1 MKAIVYTEYGPPDAL
16 RLTEVEKPVPAE
28 DEILVEVRAASVN
41 YGDVALVKGEPFV
54 ARLWSGPLKPK
65 YTIPGVDAA
74 GRVAEVGE
82 GVTGFQPGDAVYADL
97 SGHGFGAYAEYVSA
111 PETAWASIP
120 ASVTFEQA
128 AAAPQAAV
136 VALQGLRDKGQIQ
149 PGDRALIIGASG
161 GIGTF
166 AVQIAKALGAEVTGV
181 CGTGSVEMVRGLGAE
196 HVVDYTR
203 EDFAAGD
210 ARYDLIFDIV
220 ANRPMRDYMRVLRPG
235 GRYVACA
242 FNPAS
247 LFSGPLFSRDGKS
260 AGSLVHRPNR
270 DDLIFMA
277 ELMADGRVAP
287 VIDRCY
293 PLEEVADALRY
304 YDDGHPRGKVVI
316 TVGGGGG

>member
-1 MKAIVYTEYGPPDAL
+1 MKAIVYTEYGPPDVL
-16 RLTEVEKPVPAE
+16 RLTEVEQPTPDAG
-28 DEILVEVRAASVN
+28 EILVEVRAASVN
-41 YGDVALVKGEPFV
+41 YGDVVLVKGEPFV
-54 ARLWSGPLKPK
+54 ARLWSGPFKPRH
-65 YTIPGVDAA
+65 TIPGGDAA
-74 GRVAEVGE
+74 GRVAAVGE
-82 GVTGFQPGDAVYADL
+82 GVTGFKPGDAVYGDL
-97 SGHGFGAYAEYVSA
+97 GAHGFGAYAEYASA

-136 VALQGLRDKGQIQ
+136 VALQGLRDKGRIQ
-149 PGDRALIIGASG
+149 PGDKVLIIGASG

-181 CGTGSVEMVRGLGAE
+181 CGAGGVEMVRELGAD
-196 HVVDYTR
+196 HVVDYTQ

-220 ANRPMRDYMRVLRPG
+220 AKRPMRDYMRALRPG

-247 LFSGPLFSRDGKS
+247 LFFGPLFSRDDKS

-270 DDLIFMA
+270 DDLVTIA
-277 ELMADGRVAP
+277 EMMADGRVVP

-293 PLEEVADALRY
+293 PLGEVRDALRY
-304 YDDGHPRGKVVI
+304 YDDDHPRGKIVI
-316 TVGGGGG
+316 TVQGDG

>member
-1 MKAIVYTEYGPPDAL
+1 MKAIVYTEYGPPDVLHL
-16 RLTEVEKPVPAE
+16 RKVEKPVPAE
-28 DEILVEVRAASVN
+28 GEVLVEVHAASVN

-54 ARLWSGPLKPK
+54 ARLWSGPFKPK

-74 GRVAEVGE
+74 GQVAAVGQ
-82 GVTGFQPGDAVYADL
+82 GVTGFRPGDAVYGDL
-97 SGHGFGAYAEYVSA
+97 GAHGLGAYAEYVSA

-128 AAAPQAAV
+128 AAASQAAI
-136 VALQGLRDKGQIQ
+136 VALQGLRNQGRIQ
-149 PGDRALIIGASG
+149 PGDKALINGASG

-166 AVQIAKALGAEVTGV
+166 AVQIAKALEAEVTGV
-181 CGTGSVEMVRGLGAE
+181 CSTGSVDLVRGLGAD

-203 EDFAAGD
+203 EDFTAGD

-220 ANRPMRDYMRVLRPG
+220 ANRPMRDYMRALRPG

-247 LFSGPLFSRDGKS
+247 LFFGPLYSQDGKS
-260 AGSLVHRPNR
+260 AGSLYHRPNR
-270 DDLIFMA
+270 DDLVFMA
-277 ELMADGRVAP
+277 EMMADGRVAP

-293 PLEEVADALRY
+293 PLEETADALRY

-316 TVGGGGG
+316 TVGNGGG